1 MHKISINA
9 QNFKEEKVIKGVE
22 AQKLSIDKLEETIHV
37 KNASQGDIPFSGPL
51 QVSTSS
57 GFAWARRRR
66 DDASI
71 RSYSRSIS
79 RGHLINGLDDS
90 TTLHSR
96 SNLDSKFHEKGDMS
110 SISRSSSKGHES
122 NERSKVVTRNQW
134 GKFERPDSFDTS
146 DEYHSQEFASALYMR
161 DEMEAKRNNLVS
173 LRSLTIAL

>member
-1 MHKISINA
+1 MSM
-9 QNFKEEKVIKGVE
+9 
-22 AQKLSIDKLEETIHV
+22 DKLEETIHV
-37 KNASQGDIPFSGPL
+37 KNASQGDLPFSGPL

-66 DDASI
+66 DDTSI

-79 RGHLINGLDDS
+79 RGHLINGLEDS

-96 SNLDSKFHEKGDMS
+96 SNLDSKIHEKSDMT

-122 NERSKVVTRNQW
+122 NERSKVVIRNPW

-146 DEYHSQEFASALYMR
+146 DEYHSQEFAAALYLR
-161 DEMEAKRNNLVS
+161 DETEAKRKQLVS
-173 LRSLTIAL
+173 LRSLAPAL

>member
-9 QNFKEEKVIKGVE
+9 QNLKEEKAIKGGE
-22 AQKLSIDKLEETIHV
+22 AQKLSIDKLEDSIHV

-71 RSYSRSIS
+71 RSHSRSIS
-79 RGHLINGLDDS
+79 RGHLINGLDHS
-90 TTLHSR
+90 AILHSR
-96 SNLDSKFHEKGDMS
+96 SNVDSKFHEKGDM

-122 NERSKVVTRNQW
+122 NERSKVVIRNQW

-146 DEYHSQEFASALYMR
+146 DEYHSQEFAVALYLR
-161 DEMEAKRNNLVS
+161 DEMEAKRSNMVS
-173 LRSLTIAL
+173 LRSLMPAL